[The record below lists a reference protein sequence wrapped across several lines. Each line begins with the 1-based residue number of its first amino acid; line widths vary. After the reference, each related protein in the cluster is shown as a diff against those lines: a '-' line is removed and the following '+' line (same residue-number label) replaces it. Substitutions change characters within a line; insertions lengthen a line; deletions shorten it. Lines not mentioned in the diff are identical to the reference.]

1 MKNRPSM
8 PRPKVELTDDRWG
21 CLCQD
26 RRLTNKITRR
36 FLICIKV
43 EALGLFVLLS
53 LAIKTCGIE
62 EKFLPPPSP
71 SPSHGFSFSPLTSV
85 TFLYGKSF
93 SVSNVRAF
101 FVAHVLQYMSICLD
115 FLFGCYQ
122 IEI

>member
-8 PRPKVELTDDRWG
+8 PRLKVELTDDPWG

-36 FLICIKV
+36 FLMCIKV

-53 LAIKTCGIE
+53 PAIETCGIE
-62 EKFLPPPSP
+62 ETFFPPPSP

-85 TFLYGKSF
+85 TFPYGKSF

-101 FVAHVLQYMSICLD
+101 FVAPRFAIYVNLFR
-115 FLFGCYQ
+115 FLVWLLSN
-122 IEI
+122 